1 MPDDAVLAE
10 FLAAGIAAACRGR
23 QIEPQ
28 TTAAGDLAAV
38 SSHARSAAAVAEPAA
53 VAMPAAA
60 DAADAAVAA
69 AVAAVA
75 AVAGD
80 TAKGESAP
88 LPILKL
94 VCRLTIACCC
104 NNC

>member
-28 TTAAGDLAAV
+28 TMAAGDLAAV

-53 VAMPAAA
+53 GATPAAA
-60 DAADAAVAA
+60 DAADAAVA
-69 AVAAVA
+69 AAVA